1 MIPKASGGAGV
12 GAGDRGDTGSGR
24 RVEPGGAAA
33 GRFSGLPLRILSD
46 GDLDAIHAET
56 LKVLEQTG
64 VFVEDDEA
72 RDIFADGG
80 ASVDRETGMVRLP
93 GEVVEAAITAC
104 PPDDGGPVT
113 FTNFDVGIMYV
124 DPRSGE
130 RREPVKADA
139 ADAALLVDALPNIDG
154 YGAAVR
160 PGDVPAA
167 TAAVHGCAAAL
178 LNTSKQV
185 GAEATTGWEVHAC
198 AELGACLT
206 GGLDELRENPVVGF
220 GTCPVSPLKLPRD
233 ACEVIIESARLGL
246 PDCILSMAMAG
257 GTAPVTLAGTLV
269 VHNAEVL
276 AGIALAQLTTR
287 GTPVTYG
294 SSTTSMDL
302 RFAAASVG
310 SPELALIGA
319 ATAQM
324 SKQYRLPSC
333 IAGA

>member
-1 MIPKASGGAGV
+1 MTAAEDGNGATNGAGMRLEV
-12 GAGDRGDTGSGR
+12 
-24 RVEPGGAAA
+24 
-33 GRFSGLPLRILSD
+33 LSV

-80 ASVDRETGMVRLP
+80 ASIERETGMVRIP
-93 GEVVEAAITAC
+93 GEVVEAAIAGC
-104 PPDDGGPVT
+104 PQDDDGPVR
-113 FTNFDVGIMYV
+113 FCNFDEGVMYV
-124 DPRSGE
+124 DPRSRE
-130 RREPVKADA
+130 RREPRTADA
-139 ADAALLVDALPNIDG
+139 GDAALLVDALANIDS
-154 YGAAVR
+154 YAAAVR
-160 PGDVPAA
+160 PIDVPAA
-167 TAAVHGCAAAL
+167 TAAVHGCEAAL

-185 GAEATTGWEVHAC
+185 GAEATSGWEVRVC
-198 AELGACLT
+198 AELGACIA
-206 GGLDELRENPVVGF
+206 GDLDALRDDEVVSF

-233 ACEVIIESARLGL
+233 ATEVIVECARLGL
-246 PDCILSMAMAG
+246 SDCILSMALAG
-257 GTAPVTLAGTLV
+257 GSAPVTLAGTLV
-269 VHNAEVL
+269 MHNAEVL
-276 AGIALAQLTTR
+276 SGITLAQLTER
-287 GTPVTYG
+287 GVPVVYG

-302 RFAAASVG
+302 RYAAASVG

>member
-1 MIPKASGGAGV
+1 MTVGKGGDDVTGGA
-12 GAGDRGDTGSGR
+12 
-24 RVEPGGAAA
+24 PGM
-33 GRFSGLPLRILSD
+33 RLEVLSQ
-46 GDLDAIHAET
+46 GDLDAIHTET
-56 LKVLEQTG
+56 LTVLEQTG

-80 ASVDRETGMVRLP
+80 ASVDRQTGIVRIP
-93 GEVVEAAITAC
+93 GEVVEAAIAAC
-104 PPDDGGPVT
+104 PHENDGPVT
-113 FTNFDVGIMYV
+113 FSNFDEGVMYV

-139 ADAALLVDALPNIDG
+139 ADAALLVDALPNIDS
-154 YGAAVR
+154 YAAAVR

-167 TAAVHGCAAAL
+167 TAAVHGCEAAL
-178 LNTSKQV
+178 LNTAKTV

-233 ACEVIIESARLGL
+233 ACEVIIESSRLGL

-257 GTAPVTLAGTLV
+257 GSAPVTLAGTLV

-276 AGIALAQLTTR
+276 AGIALAQLTAR